1 MRVQTSYWIVFIL
14 IILIYAIY
22 LSNVAGRLDRLH
34 LKVENARHALDRQLA
49 LRTSIC
55 KEIIKLTSI
64 DKKLI
69 NELENALK
77 DSIQEE
83 SLEVHSLQEWEI
95 ESRVSIAL
103 TNIFDDENIVKTIED
118 KNLLTEIAA
127 AIRRVSYALTF
138 YNDAA
143 KSAIKVRKRW
153 TVRFFRLFGRAAMPE
168 IIRFQVQIPRGIEH
182 Y

>member
-1 MRVQTSYWIVFIL
+1 MQTSYWITFATVL
-14 IILIYAIY
+14 LVYAIY

-34 LKVENARHALDRQLA
+34 LKVENARQALDRQLA

-55 KEIIKLTSI
+55 KEIIKLTVL
-64 DKKLI
+64 DKKFI
-69 NELENALK
+69 NELESALK

-83 SLEVHSLQEWEI
+83 SLEIHTKQEWEI
-95 ESRVSIAL
+95 ESRVSLAL
-103 TNIFDDENIVKTIED
+103 INIFDDENISKIVNDQE
-118 KNLLTEIAA
+118 LLSEIAA

-168 IIRFQVQIPRGIEH
+168 IISFQVQIPRGIQH
-182 Y
+182 F

>member
-1 MRVQTSYWIVFIL
+1 MQTSYWITFATVL
-14 IILIYAIY
+14 LVYAIY

-34 LKVENARHALDRQLA
+34 LKVENARQALDRQLA

-55 KEIIKLTSI
+55 KEIIKLTAL
-64 DKKLI
+64 DKKFI
-69 NELENALK
+69 NELESALK

-83 SLEVHSLQEWEI
+83 SLEIHTKQEWEI
-95 ESRVSIAL
+95 ESRVSLAL
-103 TNIFDDENIVKTIED
+103 INIFDDENISKIVNDQE
-118 KNLLTEIAA
+118 LLSEIAA

-168 IIRFQVQIPRGIEH
+168 IISFQVQIPRGIQH
-182 Y
+182 F

>member
-1 MRVQTSYWIVFIL
+1 VQTSYWITLVLIVFV
-14 IILIYAIY
+14 YAIY

-55 KEIIKLTSI
+55 KEIIKLTVL
-64 DKKLI
+64 DEKLI

-77 DSIQEE
+77 ESIQEE
-83 SLEVHSLQEWEI
+83 SLEIHTLQEWEI
-95 ESRVSIAL
+95 ESRVSRAL
-103 TNIFDDENIVKTIED
+103 NNIFDDEKIVKSIND
-118 KNLLTEIAA
+118 QKLLIEIAA

-153 TVRFFRLFGRAAMPE
+153 TVRFFRLFGRASMPQV
-168 IIRFQVQIPRGIEH
+168 ISFQVQIPRGIEH

>member
-1 MRVQTSYWIVFIL
+1 MQTSYWIVLVLVLF
-14 IILIYAIY
+14 IYAIY

-34 LKVENARHALDRQLA
+34 LKVENARQALDRQLA

-55 KEIIKLTSI
+55 KEIIKLSVL
-64 DKKLI
+64 DQNLVS
-69 NELENALK
+69 ELENALK

-83 SLEVHSLQEWEI
+83 SLEIHTQQEWEI
-95 ESRVSIAL
+95 ETRVSIAL
-103 TNIFDDENIVKTIED
+103 SNIFDDEKITKIIND
-118 KNLLTEIAA
+118 KKLLTEIAA

-168 IIRFQVQIPRGIEH
+168 IISFQVQIPRGIEH

>member
-1 MRVQTSYWIVFIL
+1 MQTSFWIVLVLVLF
-14 IILIYAIY
+14 IYAIY

-34 LKVENARHALDRQLA
+34 LKVENARQALDRQLA

-55 KEIIKLTSI
+55 KEIIKLSVL
-64 DKKLI
+64 DQNLVS
-69 NELENALK
+69 ELENALK

-83 SLEVHSLQEWEI
+83 SLEIHTQQEWEI
-95 ESRVSIAL
+95 ETRVSIAL
-103 TNIFDDENIVKTIED
+103 SNIFDDEKITKIIND
-118 KNLLTEIAA
+118 KKLLTEIAA

-143 KSAIKVRKRW
+143 KSAIKVRRRW

-168 IIRFQVQIPRGIEH
+168 IISFQVQIPRGIEH

>member
-1 MRVQTSYWIVFIL
+1 VSTQFWIVFVL
-14 IILIYAIY
+14 IIFIYAIY

-55 KEIIKLTSI
+55 KEIIKLPE
-64 DKKLI
+64 I
-69 NELENALK
+69 NKELLSELENALRE
-77 DSIQEE
+77 SIKEE
-83 SLEVHSLQEWEI
+83 SLEVHTVQEWEI

-103 TNIFDDENIVKTIED
+103 NNIFDDESAVKNIED
-118 KNLLTEIAA
+118 KKLLTEIAA
-127 AIRRVSYALTF
+127 AIRRVAYALTF

-153 TVRFFRLFGRAAMPE
+153 TVRFFRLFGRATMPQ
-168 IIRFQVQIPRGIEH
+168 IISFQVQIPRGIEH

>member
-1 MRVQTSYWIVFIL
+1 MQTSYWITLVLIVFV
-14 IILIYAIY
+14 YAIY

-55 KEIIKLTSI
+55 KEIIKLTVI

-77 DSIQEE
+77 ESIQEE
-83 SLEVHSLQEWEI
+83 SLEIHTLQEWEI
-95 ESRVSIAL
+95 ESRVSRAL
-103 TNIFDDENIVKTIED
+103 TSIFDDEKIVKSIND
-118 KNLLTEIAA
+118 QKLLIEIAA

-153 TVRFFRLFGRAAMPE
+153 TVRFFRLFGRASMPQV
-168 IIRFQVQIPRGIEH
+168 ISFQVQIPRGIEH

>member
-1 MRVQTSYWIVFIL
+1 VQTSYWIVLVLVLF
-14 IILIYAIY
+14 IYAIY

-34 LKVENARHALDRQLA
+34 LKVENARQALDRQLA

-55 KEIIKLTSI
+55 KEIIKLSVL
-64 DKKLI
+64 DQNLVS
-69 NELENALK
+69 ELENALK

-83 SLEVHSLQEWEI
+83 SLEIHTQQEWEI
-95 ESRVSIAL
+95 ETRVSIAL
-103 TNIFDDENIVKTIED
+103 SNIFDDEKITKIIND
-118 KNLLTEIAA
+118 KKLLTEIAA

-168 IIRFQVQIPRGIEH
+168 IISFQVQIPRGIEH

>member
-1 MRVQTSYWIVFIL
+1 M
-14 IILIYAIY
+14 
-22 LSNVAGRLDRLH
+22 AGRLDRLH

-55 KEIIKLTSI
+55 KEIIKLTVI

-77 DSIQEE
+77 ESIQEE
-83 SLEVHSLQEWEI
+83 SLEIHTLQEWEI
-95 ESRVSIAL
+95 ESRVSRAL
-103 TNIFDDENIVKTIED
+103 TSIFDDEKIVKSIND
-118 KNLLTEIAA
+118 QKLLIEIAA

-153 TVRFFRLFGRAAMPE
+153 TVRFFRLFGRASMPQV
-168 IIRFQVQIPRGIEH
+168 ISFQVQIPRGIEH

>member
-1 MRVQTSYWIVFIL
+1 MQTSYWIVLVLVLF
-14 IILIYAIY
+14 IYAIY

-34 LKVENARHALDRQLA
+34 LKVENARQALDRQLA

-55 KEIIKLTSI
+55 KEIIKLSVL
-64 DKKLI
+64 DQNLVS
-69 NELENALK
+69 ELENALK

-83 SLEVHSLQEWEI
+83 SLEIHTQQEWEI
-95 ESRVSIAL
+95 ETRVSIAL
-103 TNIFDDENIVKTIED
+103 SNIFDDEKITKIIND
-118 KNLLTEIAA
+118 KKLLTEIAA

-143 KSAIKVRKRW
+143 KSAIKVRRRW

-168 IIRFQVQIPRGIEH
+168 IISFQVQIPRGIEH

>member
-1 MRVQTSYWIVFIL
+1 MQTSYWITLFIVL
-14 IILIYAIY
+14 LIYAIY

-34 LKVENARHALDRQLA
+34 LKVENARQALDRQLA

-55 KEIIKLTSI
+55 KEIIKLSVL
-64 DKKLI
+64 DEKLV

-77 DSIQEE
+77 ESIKEE
-83 SLEVHSLQEWEI
+83 LLEIHTKQEWDI

-103 TNIFDDENIVKTIED
+103 NNIFDNENIAKIVNDQK
-118 KNLLTEIAA
+118 LLAEIAA
-127 AIRRVSYALTF
+127 AIRRVTYALTF

-168 IIRFQVQIPRGIEH
+168 IISFQVQIPRGIEH

>member
-1 MRVQTSYWIVFIL
+1 MSTQFWIVFVL

-55 KEIIKLTSI
+55 KEIIKLSEVR
-64 DKKLI
+64 KELI
-69 NELENALK
+69 SELENALRE
-77 DSIQEE
+77 SIKEE
-83 SLEVHSLQEWEI
+83 SLEVHTVEEWEI

-103 TNIFDDENIVKTIED
+103 NNIFDDENTVKKIDD
-118 KNLLTEIAA
+118 KKLLAEIAA
-127 AIRRVSYALTF
+127 AIRRVTYALTF

-168 IIRFQVQIPRGIEH
+168 IISFQVQIPRGIEH

>member
-1 MRVQTSYWIVFIL
+1 MQTSYWITLVLIVFV
-14 IILIYAIY
+14 YAIY

-55 KEIIKLTSI
+55 KEIIKLTVL
-64 DKKLI
+64 DEKLI

-77 DSIQEE
+77 ESIQEE
-83 SLEVHSLQEWEI
+83 SLEIHTLQEWEI
-95 ESRVSIAL
+95 ESRVSRAL
-103 TNIFDDENIVKTIED
+103 NNIFDDEKIVKSIND
-118 KNLLTEIAA
+118 QKLLIEIAA

-153 TVRFFRLFGRAAMPE
+153 TVRFFRLFGRASMPQV
-168 IIRFQVQIPRGIEH
+168 ISFQVQIPRGIEH

>member
-1 MRVQTSYWIVFIL
+1 MQTSYWIVLVLVLF
-14 IILIYAIY
+14 IYAIY

-34 LKVENARHALDRQLA
+34 LKVENARQALDRQLA

-55 KEIIKLTSI
+55 KEIIKLSVL
-64 DKKLI
+64 DQNLVS
-69 NELENALK
+69 ELENALK

-83 SLEVHSLQEWEI
+83 SLEIHTQQEWEI
-95 ESRVSIAL
+95 ETRVSIAL
-103 TNIFDDENIVKTIED
+103 SNIFDDEKITKIIND
-118 KNLLTEIAA
+118 KKLLTEIAA

-153 TVRFFRLFGRAAMPE
+153 TVRFFRLFGRAVMPE
-168 IIRFQVQIPRGIEH
+168 IISFQVQIPRGIEH